1 METNEN
7 YSCVDCI
14 WHDQCESDVPCE
26 FFDAGHS
33 GDTLTDEE
41 VKAAVEAIFNVKVN
55 KVNTIRQFG
64 KEKRFKGF
72 LGKRSDYKKALV
84 TLADGQNI
92 DVTTGI

>member
-41 VKAAVEAIFNVKVN
+41 VKAAVELN
-55 KVNTIRQFG
+55 RQEYG
-64 KEKRFKGF
+64 KAYAEYVCEF
-72 LGKRSDYKKALV
+72 SD
-84 TLADGQNI
+84 GNI
-92 DVTTGI
+92 QIDENDDEPYDDNDFEEIETE

>member
-41 VKAAVEAIFNVKVN
+41 VRAAVELN
-55 KVNTIRQFG
+55 RQEYG
-64 KEKRFKGF
+64 KAYAEYVSEF
-72 LGKRSDYKKALV
+72 SD
-84 TLADGQNI
+84 GNI
-92 DVTTGI
+92 QIDENDDEPYDDNDFEEIETE

>member
-41 VKAAVEAIFNVKVN
+41 VKAAVELN
-55 KVNTIRQFG
+55 RQEYG
-64 KEKRFKGF
+64 KAYAEYVSEF
-72 LGKRSDYKKALV
+72 SD
-84 TLADGQNI
+84 GNI
-92 DVTTGI
+92 QIDENDDEPYDDNDFEEIETE